1 MLRLMSVKAY
11 AEKMDCAES
20 TIRKMC
26 SKGGL
31 LYAVSVKIGV
41 GYKIDAEAADA
52 IFRQQMEAKQQPA
65 VRVRRK
71 QKTAFLDM
79 IAEKQRELKECV

>member
-1 MLRLMSVKAY
+1 M
-11 AEKMDCAES
+11 
-20 TIRKMC
+20 
-26 SKGGL
+26 
-31 LYAVSVKIGV
+31 SVKIGV

>member
-1 MLRLMSVKAY
+1 M
-11 AEKMDCAES
+11 
-20 TIRKMC
+20 
-26 SKGGL
+26 
-31 LYAVSVKIGV
+31 SVKIGV

-52 IFRQQMEAKQQPA
+52 IFREQMEAKQQPA
-65 VRVRRK
+65 MRVRRK